1 MKIVTDTISLSTKGN
16 NDIVDITYQVQEKL
30 RRSQLEE
37 GSILLFIP
45 GSTAGITT
53 MEYEPGQ
60 IKDLKESV
68 EALIPRNKQY
78 AHNHSLSGS
87 DGNAHSH
94 LRASLIGPQLSIPF
108 KDSELMLGTW
118 QQVVFIDFD
127 IYPRERKIVVQI
139 QGV

>member
-37 GSILLFIP
+37 GSILLFVP